1 MRLRNTAAPAAQ
13 SFAPCCDSGGFQQ
26 RSPPAARY
34 PTQGGFAFIV
44 AIFLLVIL
52 AGFAAFAVSL
62 VANANAT
69 TAVAVHGARAY
80 QAARAGIEWAAYQLE
95 DPNGTLA
102 PGAANLPA
110 CFGTAALSAPAG
122 IGNFSITVSCARYPA
137 AGSSPDYHE
146 EGAQRS
152 VYYVVTSTATSGT
165 PGRADYV
172 ERRIQARIEVC
183 KDAAAAA
190 PTYACAG

>member
-1 MRLRNTAAPAAQ
+1 MSRRRASTHRQA
-13 SFAPCCDSGGFQQ
+13 
-26 RSPPAARY
+26 
-34 PTQGGFAFIV
+34 GFAFIV

-52 AGFAAFAVSL
+52 AGFAAFAVSF

-80 QAARAGIEWAAYQLE
+80 QAARAGIEWAAYRLN
-95 DPNGTLA
+95 DPNGTLS
-102 PGAANLPA
+102 PGATNLPA
-110 CFGTAALSAPAG
+110 CFGSTALSAPAG
-122 IGNFSITVSCARYPA
+122 IGNFSVTVSCTRHPG
-137 AGSSPDYHE
+137 AGSEPDYHE

-152 VYYVVTSTATSGT
+152 AFYVVTSTATAGT
-165 PGRADYV
+165 PGSADYV

-190 PTYACAG
+190 PTYACAS